1 MSRRQLTL
9 VVVTLVSIAAA
20 ACGTAST
27 APQHD
32 TNAPVRDTTAIVTN
46 GSGG

>member
-1 MSRRQLTL
+1 MSRRQITLL
-9 VVVTLVSIAAA
+9 VVALVSFAAT

-32 TNAPVRDTTAIVTN
+32 TGADSTAIVTA
-46 GSGG
+46 GGTG

>member
-9 VVVTLVSIAAA
+9 LVVALVSFAAT

-27 APQHD
+27 APRHD
-32 TNAPVRDTTAIVTN
+32 DDSTAAIVTN
-46 GSGG
+46 GSNG

>member
-9 VVVTLVSIAAA
+9 LVVALVSFAAT

-27 APQHD
+27 APRHD
-32 TNAPVRDTTAIVTN
+32 ADTTAAIVTN
-46 GSGG
+46 GAGG

>member
-1 MSRRQLTL
+1 MSRRQITLL
-9 VVVTLVSIAAA
+9 VVALVSFAAT

-32 TNAPVRDTTAIVTN
+32 TGADSTAIVTN
-46 GSGG
+46 GSNG

>member
-9 VVVTLVSIAAA
+9 LVVALVSFAAT

-27 APQHD
+27 APRHD
-32 TNAPVRDTTAIVTN
+32 DDSTAAIVTA

>member
-9 VVVTLVSIAAA
+9 LVVALVSFAAT

-27 APQHD
+27 APRHD
-32 TNAPVRDTTAIVTN
+32 ADTTAIVVS
-46 GSGG
+46 GSDG

>member
-9 VVVTLVSIAAA
+9 LVVALVSFAAT

-27 APQHD
+27 APRHD
-32 TNAPVRDTTAIVTN
+32 DDSTAIVVSGSN
-46 GSGG
+46 G

>member
-9 VVVTLVSIAAA
+9 FVVAIVSLVAT

-32 TNAPVRDTTAIVTN
+32 TGADSTAIVTA
-46 GSGG
+46 GGTG

>member
-9 VVVTLVSIAAA
+9 LVVALVSFAAT

-27 APQHD
+27 APRHD
-32 TNAPVRDTTAIVTN
+32 GYSTGIVVS
-46 GSGG
+46 GSDG

>member
-9 VVVTLVSIAAA
+9 LVVALVSFAAT

-27 APQHD
+27 APRHD
-32 TNAPVRDTTAIVTN
+32 ADTTAIVTN

>member
-9 VVVTLVSIAAA
+9 LVVALVSFAAT

-27 APQHD
+27 APRHD
-32 TNAPVRDTTAIVTN
+32 AEGDSTAIVTAGSN
-46 GSGG
+46 G

>member
-9 VVVTLVSIAAA
+9 LVVALVSFAAT

-27 APQHD
+27 APRHD
-32 TNAPVRDTTAIVTN
+32 EGDSTAIVTA
-46 GSGG
+46 GSTG

>member
-9 VVVTLVSIAAA
+9 LVVALVSFAAT

-27 APQHD
+27 APRHD
-32 TNAPVRDTTAIVTN
+32 EDTTAIEESGSN
-46 GSGG
+46 G

>member
-9 VVVTLVSIAAA
+9 LVVALVSFAAT

-27 APQHD
+27 APRHD
-32 TNAPVRDTTAIVTN
+32 DSTAAIVTA

>member
-9 VVVTLVSIAAA
+9 LVVTIVSLAAT

-27 APQHD
+27 APRHGD
-32 TNAPVRDTTAIVTN
+32 DTTAIVTA
-46 GSGG
+46 GSTG

>member
-9 VVVTLVSIAAA
+9 LVVALVSFAAT

-27 APQHD
+27 APRHD
-32 TNAPVRDTTAIVTN
+32 DDSTAAIVTA
-46 GSGG
+46 GSTG

>member
-9 VVVTLVSIAAA
+9 ALVTIFSLVAT
-20 ACGTAST
+20 ACGVSPTS
-27 APQHD
+27 PRHGD
-32 TNAPVRDTTAIVTN
+32 DTTAAIVTA

>member
-9 VVVTLVSIAAA
+9 FVVAIVSLVAT

-27 APQHD
+27 APRHD
-32 TNAPVRDTTAIVTN
+32 EDSTAIVVSGSN
-46 GSGG
+46 G